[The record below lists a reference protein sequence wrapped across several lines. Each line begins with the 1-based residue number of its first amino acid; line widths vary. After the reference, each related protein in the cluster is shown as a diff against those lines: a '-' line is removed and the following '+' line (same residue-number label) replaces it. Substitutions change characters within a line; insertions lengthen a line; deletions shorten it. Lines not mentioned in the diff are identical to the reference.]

1 MFIGHFG
8 AAMAAKRWAPKTS
21 LGTLIFAADFLDLL
35 WPILLLLD
43 VEHVRIVPGITR
55 MSPLEFTDYPIS
67 HSMIMAILWAI
78 LVGCAYYSI
87 RRYARGALVVGFAV
101 FSHWILDFIVH
112 RPDLPLWLQGETRM
126 GLGLWNSVTGTVVAE
141 ILGFCA
147 GLWIYGH
154 FTRPL
159 DKVGMYA
166 FWSLVGFMLLGW
178 ISSIFAGAP
187 PNTAVIG
194 WGAMSLWLLV
204 PWAWW
209 ADRHRER
216 ARGPH

>member
-78 LVGCAYYSI
+78 LVGCAYYSM
-87 RRYARGALVVGFAV
+87 R
-101 FSHWILDFIVH
+101 
-112 RPDLPLWLQGETRM
+112 
-126 GLGLWNSVTGTVVAE
+126 
-141 ILGFCA
+141 
-147 GLWIYGH
+147 
-154 FTRPL
+154 
-159 DKVGMYA
+159 
-166 FWSLVGFMLLGW
+166 
-178 ISSIFAGAP
+178 
-187 PNTAVIG
+187 
-194 WGAMSLWLLV
+194 
-204 PWAWW
+204 
-209 ADRHRER
+209 
-216 ARGPH
+216 